1 MEGDSVFAPS
11 CGEGRGACG
20 PQQLV
25 CRETLKFDPDGEGKE
40 EGYGKKGKERERRDK
55 DEVRVKE
62 EGERL

>member
-1 MEGDSVFAPS
+1 MEGESVCAPS
-11 CGEGRGACG
+11 CGEGHGACG

-25 CRETLKFDPDGEGKE
+25 CREKLKFDPDE
-40 EGYGKKGKERERRDK
+40 EKREKGRERKRRSI